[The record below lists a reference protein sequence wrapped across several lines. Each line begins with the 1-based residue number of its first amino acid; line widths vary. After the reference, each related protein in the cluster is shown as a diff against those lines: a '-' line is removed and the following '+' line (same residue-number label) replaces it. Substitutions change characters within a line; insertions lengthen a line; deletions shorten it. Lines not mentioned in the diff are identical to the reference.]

1 MLQILNISQI
11 VVSLLLIAAIL
22 VQQKGA
28 GLSAAFGGSG
38 ETYRTKRGLEK
49 GIFVITVIL
58 AFLFL
63 ALASLNIFLR

>member
-11 VVSLLLIAAIL
+11 IVSLLLIAAIL
-22 VQQKGA
+22 VQQKGT

-49 GIFVITVIL
+49 GIFIATIIL
-58 AFLFL
+58 AALFL
-63 ALASLNIFLR
+63 ALAGLNIFLR

>member
-1 MLQILNISQI
+1 MQLLNIAQI
-11 VVSLLLIAAIL
+11 IVSLLLIAAIL
-22 VQQKGA
+22 MQQKGS

-49 GIFVITVIL
+49 GIFTATIVL

-63 ALASLNIFLR
+63 ALAGLNIFLR